1 MLPPHK
7 RGEWTL
13 SNKTSPSFADIN
25 TIKADFNDIY
35 RRRDPRAYYTVLGGL
50 DYVIPEVARPVFAQL
65 VDQCVAER
73 GRPITVLDVGCS
85 YGVNAALLRHGVTLS
100 QLRERYLS
108 PSIQALP
115 SDRVAEYDNRYYAG
129 WPARRDVHFI
139 GLDISF
145 EAIKYAREAGLLN
158 DGAAANLETDEM
170 SARTR
175 ALVAR
180 ADLVISTG
188 CVGYITHK
196 TFQQILDSRSRDKP
210 WVASFVLRMF
220 DYEKI
225 TQLLSR
231 HSLVTEKLNGA
242 TFVQRRF
249 RDPVEQEQSIAALA
263 ARGVDPT
270 GKEAD
275 GLLHAELF
283 VSRPE
288 ISAATNAL
296 TDFVSLTSG
305 IARPRG
311 DRQRLARPPMDEVAA

>member
-1 MLPPHK
+1 MSQNA
-7 RGEWTL
+7 G
-13 SNKTSPSFADIN
+13 PSFAEIN

-50 DYVIPEVARPVFAQL
+50 DYVIPEVASPIFAQL

-85 YGVNAALLRHGVTLS
+85 YGVNAALLRHGVTLR

-115 SDRVAEYDNRYYAG
+115 VDRVAEFDSRFYAG
-129 WPARRDVHFI
+129 WPARRDAQFI
-139 GLDISF
+139 GLDTSA
-145 EAIKYAREAGLLN
+145 EAITYAREAGLLN

-170 SARTR
+170 SNRTR
-175 ALVAR
+175 ALIAR
-180 ADLVISTG
+180 ADMVISTG

-196 TFQQILDSRSRDKP
+196 TFQQIMNSKSGEKP

-225 TQLLSR
+225 SQTLAR

-242 TFVQRRF
+242 TFVQRRY
-249 RDPVEQEQSIAALA
+249 RDLAEQEQSIAALD
-263 ARGVDPT
+263 ARGIDPA

-296 TDFVSLTSG
+296 TDIVSLTSG

-311 DRQRLARPPMDEVAA
+311 DRQRLARPQRDEVAA

>member
-1 MLPPHK
+1 MSQNA
-7 RGEWTL
+7 G
-13 SNKTSPSFADIN
+13 PSFAEIN

-50 DYVIPEVARPVFAQL
+50 DYVIPEVASPIFAQL

-73 GRPITVLDVGCS
+73 GCPITVLDIGCS
-85 YGVNAALLRHGVTLS
+85 YGVNAALLRHGVTLR

-115 SDRVAEYDNRYYAG
+115 SDRVVEYDSRYYAG
-129 WPARRDVHFI
+129 WPARRDVQFI
-139 GLDISF
+139 GLDTSA
-145 EAIKYAREAGLLN
+145 EAITYAREAGLLN
-158 DGAAANLETDEM
+158 DGLAANLETDEV
-170 SARTR
+170 SSRTR
-175 ALVAR
+175 ALISR
-180 ADLVISTG
+180 ADMVISTG

-196 TFQQILDSRSRDKP
+196 TFQQIMESKSGEKP

-225 TQLLSR
+225 SQTLSR

-249 RDPVEQEQSIAALA
+249 RDRAEQEQSIAALDE
-263 ARGVDPT
+263 RGLDPT

-283 VSRPE
+283 VSRPD

-296 TDFVSLTSG
+296 TDIVSLTSG

-311 DRQRLARPPMDEVAA
+311 DRQRLTRPQKDEVAA